1 MERYKTDVRKGTTR
15 KIKRWKESQSQI
27 YIKIDTPKG
36 IEEVSQINGE
46 EGDLAK
52 REYWVSEQVP
62 NPP

>member
-52 REYWVSEQVP
+52 REY
-62 NPP
+62 